1 MYRELPCVKV
11 DGASAKEGIH
21 PVVEEVPV
29 MILVNGRHLA
39 TAMMSP
45 VRLEEFVVGHL
56 FTEGIIRS
64 RDAIESVQVE
74 KGTIRVLTR
83 DHLRPLGPKRTIL
96 SGCGGSASFLDP
108 AKLPKITSDYTVDT
122 PRIAEAMKGV
132 LDSEIHRL
140 TGGVH
145 VVGLA
150 SDRGVLCV
158 REDIGRHNAMD
169 RAIGYGLTE
178 EIDLARTFV
187 VSSGR
192 ISSEMARKCLVAGIP
207 IVVSRSATTALAVEL
222 AEKNGLTICA
232 FARGSRMNVYTHT
245 HRIRIT
251 GGGPA

>member
-1 MYRELPCVKV
+1 
-11 DGASAKEGIH
+11 
-21 PVVEEVPV
+21 
-29 MILVNGRHLA
+29 
-39 TAMMSP
+39 
-45 VRLEEFVVGHL
+45 
-56 FTEGIIRS
+56 
-64 RDAIESVQVE
+64 
-74 KGTIRVLTR
+74 
-83 DHLRPLGPKRTIL
+83 
-96 SGCGGSASFLDP
+96 
-108 AKLPKITSDYTVDT
+108 
-122 PRIAEAMKGV
+122 MKGV

-178 EIDLARTFV
+178 GIDLARTFV

-207 IVVSRSATTALAVEL
+207 IVVSRSATTVLAVEL

>member
-1 MYRELPCVKV
+1 MYRDVPCVKV
-11 DGASAKEGIH
+11 DGASTREGTH

-45 VRLEEFVVGHL
+45 VRLEEFAVGHL

-64 RDAIESVQVE
+64 PDAIESVQVE
-74 KGTIRVLTR
+74 KQTIRVLTR

-108 AKLPKITSDYTVDT
+108 EKLPKITSDYSVDT
-122 PRIAEAMKGV
+122 ALIAESMKTV

-145 VVGLA
+145 VVGLV
-150 SDRGVLCV
+150 SDQGILCV
-158 REDIGRHNAMD
+158 REDIGRHNALD

-178 EIDLARTFV
+178 GIDLSRTFV

-192 ISSEMARKCLVAGIP
+192 ISSEMARKCLMAGIP
-207 IVVSRSATTALAVEL
+207 LVVSRSATTALALDL
-222 AEKNGLTICA
+222 AAKNGLTVCA
-232 FARGSRMNVYTHT
+232 FARGSRMNVYTHP

-251 GGGPA
+251 GGGPL

>member
-1 MYRELPCVKV
+1 VYRELPCVKV
-11 DGASAKEGIH
+11 DGASGKEGIH

>member
-1 MYRELPCVKV
+1 MYREVPCVKV
-11 DGASAKEGIH
+11 DGSSAQEGTH

-29 MILVNGRHLA
+29 MILVNGRHLV

-45 VRLEEFVVGHL
+45 VRLEEFAVGHL
-56 FTEGIIRS
+56 FTEGIITS
-64 RDAIESVQVE
+64 PEAIESVQVE
-74 KGTIRVLTR
+74 KQTIRVLTR

-108 AKLPKITSDYTVDT
+108 AKLPKVTSDYTVGT
-122 PRIAEAMKGV
+122 ALIGESMKKV

-150 SDRGVLCV
+150 SDQGILCI
-158 REDIGRHNAMD
+158 REDIGRHNALD
-169 RAIGYGLTE
+169 RAIGHALMEG
-178 EIDLARTFV
+178 IDRSRTFV

-207 IVVSRSATTALAVEL
+207 IVVSRSATTALALDL
-222 AEKNGLTICA
+222 AGKNGLTVCA
-232 FARGSRMNVYTHT
+232 FARGSRMNVYTHP

-251 GGGPA
+251 GDGLP

>member
-108 AKLPKITSDYTVDT
+108 AKLPKVTSDYTVDT

-207 IVVSRSATTALAVEL
+207 IVVSRSATTVLAVEL

>member
-1 MYRELPCVKV
+1 
-11 DGASAKEGIH
+11 
-21 PVVEEVPV
+21 
-29 MILVNGRHLA
+29 
-39 TAMMSP
+39 
-45 VRLEEFVVGHL
+45 GHL

-207 IVVSRSATTALAVEL
+207 IVVSRSATTVLAVEL

>member
-108 AKLPKITSDYTVDT
+108 AKLPKVTSEYTVDT

-207 IVVSRSATTALAVEL
+207 IVVSRSATTVLAVEL

>member
-1 MYRELPCVKV
+1 MYRDLPCVKI
-11 DGASAKEGIH
+11 DGASAREGTH

-45 VRLEEFVVGHL
+45 GRLEEFAVGHL
-56 FTEGIIRS
+56 FTEGIITS

-74 KGTIRVLTR
+74 KQTIRILTR

-108 AKLPKITSDYTVDT
+108 AKLPKITSDYTLDT
-122 PRIAEAMKGV
+122 ASIAHAMKQV

-150 SDRGVLCV
+150 SGEGVLCV

-169 RAIGYGLTE
+169 RAIGYALMEG
-178 EIDLARTFV
+178 IDLSRTFL

-192 ISSEMARKCLVAGIP
+192 ISSEIARKCLVAGIP
-207 IVVSRSATTALAVEL
+207 IVVSRSATTVLALDL
-222 AEKNGLTICA
+222 AEKNGLTVCA
-232 FARGSRMNVYTHT
+232 FARGSRMNVYTHP
-245 HRIRIT
+245 HRIRVS
-251 GGGPA
+251 GAGQP

>member
-1 MYRELPCVKV
+1 VYRELPCVKV
-11 DGASAKEGIH
+11 DGTTATEAMH

-45 VRLEEFVVGHL
+45 VRLEEFAVGHL
-56 FTEGIIRS
+56 FTEGIITS
-64 RDAIESVQVE
+64 CDAIESVQVE
-74 KGTIRVLTR
+74 KQTIRVLTR

-96 SGCGGSASFLDP
+96 SGCGGSSSFLDP
-108 AKLPKITSDYTVDT
+108 AKLPKIDSDYSVGTWQVSD
-122 PRIAEAMKGV
+122 AMKQV

-150 SDRGVLCV
+150 SDEGVLCI
-158 REDIGRHNAMD
+158 REDIGRHNALD
-169 RAIGYGLTE
+169 RVIGFA
-178 EIDLARTFV
+178 LAEGINRPRTFL

-207 IVVSRSATTALAVEL
+207 IVVSRSATTALALEL
-222 AEKNGLTICA
+222 AGKNGLTVCA
-232 FARGSRMNVYTHT
+232 FARGSRMNVYTHP

-251 GGGPA
+251 GDGRS

>member
-11 DGASAKEGIH
+11 DGASGKEGIH

-207 IVVSRSATTALAVEL
+207 IVVSRSATTVLAVEL

>member
-11 DGASAKEGIH
+11 DGATAKEGTH

-207 IVVSRSATTALAVEL
+207 IVVSRSATTVLAVEL

>member
-207 IVVSRSATTALAVEL
+207 IVVSRSATTVLAVEL

>member
-108 AKLPKITSDYTVDT
+108 AKLPKVTSDYTVDT

-178 EIDLARTFV
+178 GIDLARTFV

-207 IVVSRSATTALAVEL
+207 IV
-222 AEKNGLTICA
+222 
-232 FARGSRMNVYTHT
+232 
-245 HRIRIT
+245 
-251 GGGPA
+251 

>member
-178 EIDLARTFV
+178 GIDLARTFV

>member
-64 RDAIESVQVE
+64 PDAIESVQVE

-178 EIDLARTFV
+178 GIDLARTFV

-207 IVVSRSATTALAVEL
+207 IVVSRSATTVLAVEL

>member
-1 MYRELPCVKV
+1 MYREFPCMKV
-11 DGASAKEGIH
+11 DGASAREGTH

-56 FTEGIIRS
+56 FTEGIIAS

-74 KGTIRVLTR
+74 KQTIRVLTR

-108 AKLPKITSDYTVDT
+108 ARLPKITSDYTVGT
-122 PRIAEAMKGV
+122 ALIAESMKKV

-145 VVGLA
+145 VVGLV

-169 RAIGYGLTE
+169 RAIGYALMEG
-178 EIDLARTFV
+178 IDLSRTFV

-207 IVVSRSATTALAVEL
+207 IAVSRSATTALALDL
-222 AEKNGLTICA
+222 ASKNGLTICA
-232 FARGSRMNVYTHT
+232 FARGSRMNVYTHP
-245 HRIRIT
+245 HRIRVT
-251 GGGPA
+251 GDGPS

>member
-11 DGASAKEGIH
+11 DGATAKEGTH

-45 VRLEEFVVGHL
+45 VRLEEFAVGHL

-64 RDAIESVQVE
+64 RDDIESVQVE

-108 AKLPKITSDYTVDT
+108 AKLPKITSEYTVET
-122 PRIAEAMKGV
+122 SRIAAAMKGV

-169 RAIGYGLTE
+169 RAIGYGLSE
-178 EIDLARTFV
+178 GIDLARTFV

-232 FARGSRMNVYTHT
+232 FARGTRMNVYTHT
-245 HRIRIT
+245 HRIRVT
-251 GGGPA
+251 GDGLA

>member
-108 AKLPKITSDYTVDT
+108 AKLPKITSDYAVDT

-245 HRIRIT
+245 YRIRIT

>member
-11 DGASAKEGIH
+11 DGASAKEGVH